1 MKKIFSF
8 VIIFCVI
15 FLSGCL
21 TTDNNG
27 TPTQILQEFADAI
40 VKKDIFRAKQLSTP
54 ESQSVLNMM
63 SIAGITTGVKIADKF
78 DKNKVDFGVA
88 TINGDNATVPITD
101 KASGQT
107 IQFPLRKINGQW
119 RVSVDAGSMM
129 GMAKNKINTTT
140 GGLRDSA
147 KNVLKRI
154 NTDAIKRKI
163 NNVLDSIKIDI
174 P

>member
-1 MKKIFSF
+1 MKQLFLFIITSCLIFT
-8 VIIFCVI
+8 
-15 FLSGCL
+15 GCL

-27 TPTQILQEFADAI
+27 NPTQVLQEFADAI
-40 VKKDIFRAKQLSTP
+40 VKKDMLRAKQLSTP

-63 SIAGITTGVKIADKF
+63 SVAGITTGVRITDKF
-78 DKNKVDFGVA
+78 DKNKVEFGTA
-88 TINGDNATVPITD
+88 IINGDNATVPITD
-101 KASGQT
+101 RASRQT

-129 GMAKNKINTTT
+129 GMAKNKVNTTT
-140 GGLRDSA
+140 GSWRDSA

-154 NTDAIKRKI
+154 NTEGIKKKI
-163 NNVLDSIKIDI
+163 NNMLDSIKIDI

>member
-1 MKKIFSF
+1 MKQLFLFIITSCLIF
-8 VIIFCVI
+8 I
-15 FLSGCL
+15 GCL

-27 TPTQILQEFADAI
+27 NPTQVLQEFADAI
-40 VKKDIFRAKQLSTP
+40 VKKDMLRAKQLSTP

-63 SIAGITTGVKIADKF
+63 SVAGITTGVRITDKF
-78 DKNKVDFGVA
+78 DKDKVEFGTA
-88 TINGDNATVPITD
+88 IINGDNASVPITD
-101 KASGQT
+101 RASRQT

-129 GMAKNKINTTT
+129 GMAKNKVNSTT
-140 GGLRDSA
+140 GSWRDSA

-154 NTDAIKRKI
+154 NTEGIKKKI
-163 NNVLDSIKIDI
+163 NNMLDSIKIDI